1 MKNLISSYNRL
12 ACIVYSGEVKD
23 EVATKSRMRCVGGV
37 MWEYMGSG
45 FSFINLMMANEKCRN
60 M

>member
-23 EVATKSRMRCVGGV
+23 EVATKSRMRFLGWV

-45 FSFINLMMANEKCRN
+45 IFLF
-60 M
+60 